1 MKIRYQA
8 CVVKRRWL
16 LFIFSSIAAVIVST
30 VSLSSAFG
38 EEKSRTVSTTQ
49 DNRQIW
55 MHAAVLCLTEEGSKV
70 IGEKSILPSD
80 NLQNLIDSKKAREIE
95 TLRFPLENNRESLF
109 FIGNKFPIT
118 YFDPKATQY
127 QIIFVDVGIKFIIK
141 PDIGSDEKVSF
152 WIKSSIASTEDYK
165 KEIERDTVFYYPST
179 MNTDYNQQSPRL
191 KNGESVIIS
200 DSSGFLVEHFLKGA
214 GGEKALYSKGSRL
227 IFALT
232 PHIQPR
238 SDISAEKKSTEYPS
252 AFEMKTLCFSRGLSK
267 KHRDSFRISEKTLA
281 ALIKSGEARVISTQ
295 RIFSSGNEASLLLG
309 RKYPL
314 TYFDPRSGFY
324 QVIYIDIGLR
334 GKFKYTP
341 AGFQRW
347 KLEVEW
353 ETANA
358 NPSTLF
364 GIRREQTPLQIYYIR
379 SNTSL
384 ELGNGESGIVMALR
398 GDYYYRIIKDILF
411 PGINFSPDEELV
423 FLITIR

>member
-1 MKIRYQA
+1 M
-8 CVVKRRWL
+8 VKKGWL
-16 LFIFSSIAAVIVST
+16 VFIISLIAAGILSMFST
-30 VSLSSAFG
+30 ASAFG
-38 EEKSRTVSTTQ
+38 EEKGQTSPASS
-49 DNRQIW
+49 DKRQVW
-55 MHAAVLCLTEEGSKV
+55 MNASVLCLTEEGSRV
-70 IGEKSILPSD
+70 IGDKSILPSD
-80 NLQNLIDSKKAREIE
+80 VLQNLIDSKKAREIE
-95 TLRFPLENNRESLF
+95 TLRFQLENNLESYF

-118 YFDPKATQY
+118 WFDSKATQY

-141 PDIGSDEKVSF
+141 PEIGSDEKMSF

-200 DSSGFLVEHFLKGA
+200 DASGFLVEHFLKES
-214 GGEKALYSKGSRL
+214 GGKDALYSKGSRL

-232 PHIQPR
+232 PHIVPR
-238 SDISAEKKSTEYPS
+238 SGASAEEKSSEYPS
-252 AFEMKTLCFSRGLSK
+252 AVEMKTLCISRGLSK
-267 KHRDSFRISEKTLA
+267 KLHDSFRLSEEALS

-295 RIFSSGNEASLLLG
+295 RIFSSGKEGYMLQG

-314 TYFDPRSGFY
+314 TYFDPRSGSY
-324 QVIYIDIGLR
+324 QVIYIDIGLK

-358 NPSTLF
+358 NPSMLF
-364 GIRREQTPLQIYYIR
+364 GIRREQIPLQICYIR

-384 ELGNGESGIVMALR
+384 ELKKGESGIVLALR
-398 GDYYYRIIKDILF
+398 GDYYYKVIKDILF
-411 PGINFSPDEELV
+411 PGIVFSPDEELI
-423 FLITIR
+423 FFITVR